1 MIAGSQWEGLDSE
14 ILVQSGKKTWIRG
27 KECTQW
33 MVNAKFNQCNVQ
45 CAKFSGAHEERLGWK
60 I

>member
-1 MIAGSQWEGLDSE
+1 MGGVRFWDSGSEW
-14 ILVQSGKKTWIRG
+14 KKTWIRG

-33 MVNAKFNQCNVQ
+33 MADAKFNPYNIQCP
-45 CAKFSGAHEERLGWK
+45 KFSGAHEERLGWK